1 MQAFENLDA
10 RAVAR
15 LVLAVVGTKTDSVG
29 FLGQVME
36 AVSNGPDSS
45 EALPEEEQRKPKGQS
60 EGRKDPPR
68 TEKRKEPPSGG
79 SEPKR
84 HNSSLEDDLNFFEA
98 DVENEQ
104 GAMFFLV
111 PNVVVGAIIGKAG
124 ITLKSMQRKTGANV
138 QVEKNSG
145 LDVRMI
151 SCVGTLRQATIAAY
165 QVMDVANLDSVHLL
179 VPNAICG
186 MIIGKAGANIKK
198 LERET
203 GAQLKMEP
211 ENEAV
216 RTVLV
221 GGEPRK
227 RSHAMYLIASLISAN
242 VSRIGPFDPRR
253 LNPSGPP
260 PGGPESRGPPQRD
273 NRNYRDNRPH
283 DMDMAPPPLNSLPPN
298 PYQDM
303 GYNSN
308 DRMPMQRSMQQEDAL
323 LPAANNNLMTQQHM
337 LQQMA
342 SLQQMQS
349 MGYR

>member
-15 LVLAVVGTKTDSVG
+15 LVLAVVGTKTDSVA
-29 FLGQVME
+29 FLGQVTE

-45 EALPEEEQRKPKGQS
+45 EALPEEERRKS
-60 EGRKDPPR
+60 DPPR
-68 TEKRKEPPSGG
+68 TDKRKGPPSGG
-79 SEPKR
+79 PEPKR
-84 HNSSLEDDLNFFEA
+84 NNSSLEDDLNFFEA
-98 DVENEQ
+98 DIENEE
-104 GAMFFLV
+104 GAMFFMV
-111 PNVVVGAIIGKAG
+111 PNAVVGAIIGKAG
-124 ITLKSMQRKTGANV
+124 ATLKSMQKKTGANV

-145 LDVRMI
+145 MNVRMV

-165 QVMDVANLDSVHLL
+165 QVMDVANLDAVQLL

-186 MIIGKAGANIKK
+186 LIIGKAGANIKK
-198 LERET
+198 LEMDT

-211 ENEAV
+211 ENEAI

-242 VSRIGPFDPRR
+242 VSRNGLFDPRR
-253 LNPSGPP
+253 LNPSVPP
-260 PGGPESRGPPQRD
+260 SGVPESRGPPQRD

-283 DMDMAPPPLNSLPPN
+283 DMDTAPPPLNNLPAN
-298 PYQDM
+298 TYQDM

-308 DRMPMQRSMQQEDAL
+308 DRMPMQRSMQQEDVL
-323 LPAANNNLMTQQHM
+323 LPAANNNLLSTWQLQH
-337 LQQMA
+337 LA
-342 SLQQMQS
+342 SLQAELSQQQNQMQPT
-349 MGYR
+349 GYR